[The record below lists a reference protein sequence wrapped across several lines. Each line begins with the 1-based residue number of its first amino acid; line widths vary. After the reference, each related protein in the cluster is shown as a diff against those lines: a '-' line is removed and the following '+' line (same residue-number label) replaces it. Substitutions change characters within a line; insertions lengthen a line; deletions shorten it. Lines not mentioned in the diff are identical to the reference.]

1 MIYVERSLC
10 DFCFLT
16 KVLLG
21 ERSRIGNGYCLGGNP
36 LAKTRN
42 VLYLLLIGSLLGSV
56 PANSWIHATSF
67 ATESQRQ
74 KFRPAFSYDYLTDLA
89 ITSPNK
95 RVPSI
100 LWIARNMS
108 SSVSLDELKQIVAE
122 NLTTL
127 HNATINYIGKAF
139 PTVHFSATAAETLK
153 ISACEFVQYVDVAG
167 EFIQCVPCQNVSVPA
182 IRADVIANLPYNGS
196 GIKVALIDSGIN
208 KTHPDLV
215 GKVILEKDFTGQNM
229 TLDSTGHGT
238 AMAGIIAGGNASSVY
253 KGVAPGVW
261 ILSARVTDSS
271 GYTDPSWTAE
281 AIDWAVENG
290 ANVISISVVC
300 VEWHWDSYNHQWD
313 YQMRT
318 HGESEPGPSA
328 NEAVKHGVV
337 VVAAAGNAQPDWWG
351 LPYNTNGYV
360 EIPADVTGVIA
371 VGATD
376 DNRTVSLQDDDMWSL
391 SAQGPTGDGTVK
403 PDVVAPGV
411 NITSANAGFESGGY
425 YAGGTG
431 TSESAPHVTGVV
443 ALLLQAHP
451 GWTPAMVKSAIM
463 STAVLNDN
471 LQSLSE
477 NWRGKGIVDAKR
489 ALNCAIDVPTSN
501 PDFNQTGGYGWH
513 SEQVF
518 ENGTIN
524 TLATSATFWP
534 SLSTARLTK
543 LFNLAS
549 TVTRPT
555 FTYGF
560 HEICYYLVF
569 SGWCQVNATLKLSNS
584 TGHVLFSYEQ
594 QVEQLQFGTGTVD
607 RFYQI
612 SCTYD
617 GSIGVLG
624 SPYNVEFGFSTWA
637 SADIIGPSTASVTVH
652 SLSVSI
658 MGVQGIANPSFEERL
673 NSVFVPANWLGNTSG
688 WRELRGDIDGN
699 GNVNSIDLNTLL
711 TAFGSKK
718 GDSKYDWRTDLN
730 GDGKVNGL
738 DLNILLCDYGKQSTR
753 LGGFYSWHVSSP
765 GNFSMYQWMCDY
777 DVVSMRGKHVH
788 FEFWLYTTGQCNTSI
803 TVFYAYNGTTNTIT
817 SSNYQAFGDWRLYY
831 IDLVLPQN
839 TTAVKLTIRDNTP
852 NLVACIDQV
861 FETIA

>member
-1 MIYVERSLC
+1 V
-10 DFCFLT
+10 LT
-16 KVLLG
+16 RASILG
-21 ERSRIGNGYCLGGNP
+21 
-36 LAKTRN
+36 
-42 VLYLLLIGSLLGSV
+42 LLLAISLTGTMVEVGGTNKSSPALGSS
-56 PANSWIHATSF
+56 PAT
-67 ATESQRQ
+67 
-74 KFRPAFSYDYLTDLA
+74 KFRPACSYDYLRNLTTAEPARL
-89 ITSPNK
+89 
-95 RVPSI
+95 VPSI
-100 LWIARNMS
+100 IWLVENMS
-108 SSVSLDELKQIVAE
+108 NGMSIDELKQTFAE
-122 NLTTL
+122 NLTKH
-127 HNATINYIGKAF
+127 HNATIYYVGRSFPIIHIQAISNEILDISNYDIVKY
-139 PTVHFSATAAETLK
+139 
-153 ISACEFVQYVDVAG
+153 IDVDG
-167 EFIQCVPCQNVSVPA
+167 DFLRFHLCLDVSVPT
-182 IRADVIANLPYNGS
+182 IRADKKADSPYNGS
-196 GIKVALIDSGIN
+196 GIKIAVLDSGIN
-208 KTHPDLV
+208 KTHPDLDDLDDDPSTNDP
-215 GKVILEKDFTGQNM
+215 KIILEKDFTGENT
-229 TLDSTGHGT
+229 TLDLFSTGHGT
-238 AMAGIIAGGNASSVY
+238 KVAGIMAGTGNASSSIY
-253 KGVAPGVW
+253 SGVAPRVW
-261 ILSARVTDSS
+261 LLNGRVVSS
-271 GYTDPSWTAE
+271 NGAIENAWIET
-281 AIDWAVENG
+281 AIDWAVSNG
-290 ANVISISVVC
+290 ADVINLSFGTTYWYGGYPRPADDTDPPCAAANRAVS
-300 VEWHWDSYNHQWD
+300 
-313 YQMRT
+313 
-318 HGESEPGPSA
+318 HGA
-328 NEAVKHGVV
+328 I
-337 VVAAAGNAQPDWWG
+337 VVASAGNKDQFNLWG
-351 LPYNTNGYV
+351 LIEAPGAASQAITVGNSDDMNT
-360 EIPADVTGVIA
+360 ET
-371 VGATD
+371 
-376 DNRTVSLQDDDMWSL
+376 LQDDLLCED
-391 SAQGPTGDGTVK
+391 SAHGPTYDNRIK
-403 PDVVAPGV
+403 PDVVAPGG
-411 NITSANAGFESGGY
+411 NITSTNPSFASGGY
-425 YAGGTG
+425 YANCHG
-431 TSESAPHVTGVV
+431 TSYSAPHVAGVA
-443 ALLLQAHP
+443 ALILQAHP